1 MNAISA
7 NTSCKCGKIKIAIDS
22 PSALRFVCYC
32 IDCRG
37 YYNTLNSQAMKNELS
52 EVHPARLDAFGGVDV
67 TQIYPD
73 EIKIHDGQQHLQTV
87 LIRVNSPYH
96 RTYCKSCLTPL
107 YSIGQGTGALLL
119 NSSLIP
125 VESQS
130 NDVKFRIIGR
140 QALKGDGQVEKPSMS
155 WSVPFQWF
163 LTMPK
168 RVRSKK
174 GVQPEFDSS
183 IESNDLKILEGF
195 AEG

>member
-7 NTSCKCGKIKIAIDS
+7 NTSCKCGKIKIAVDS

-32 IDCRG
+32 RDCRG

-87 LIRVNSPYH
+87 LIRAKSPYH

-140 QALKGDGQVEKPSMS
+140 QALKGDEQVEKPSMS